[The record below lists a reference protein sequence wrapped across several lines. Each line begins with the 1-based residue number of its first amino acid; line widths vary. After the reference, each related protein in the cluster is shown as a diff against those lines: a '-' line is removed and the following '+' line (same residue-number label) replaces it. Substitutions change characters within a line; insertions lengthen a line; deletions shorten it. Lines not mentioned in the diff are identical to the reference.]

1 MSKLHIA
8 NYFEA
13 DRRSVRAGEA
23 MDLGS
28 VITITDN
35 GSGGRVAMK
44 VTSAGQAVSGIVGV
58 AFKVSADPLQV
69 TASTVNADSG
79 ADLGSR
85 IVTIAS
91 GDQIVEVRRGA
102 VLEYTAD
109 LLDDSLNPAADT
121 PGTTPDV
128 GDILHIKAG
137 KWCEVGASGAVI
149 PATPIAK
156 VYRTFGTKVLVELV

>member
-91 GDQIVEVRRGA
+91 GDAIVEVRRGA
-102 VLEYTAD
+102 ILEYTAD
-109 LLDDSLNPAADT
+109 LLHDSLNPAEGGAT
-121 PGTTPDV
+121 PAVGTALSVKD
-128 GDILHIKAG
+128 G
-137 KWCEVGASGAVI
+137 KWCTAATSSAITPTDAV
-149 PATPIAK
+149 AK
-156 VYRTFGTKVLVELV
+156 VYRTFGTKVLIELV